1 MIGAGVGVAELLIL
15 RSKES
20 DITTN
25 KCVIDPNTGTASS
38 TQCATLG
45 TSRDQARVGSIVA
58 FSAAGAL
65 AITSVVL
72 FVTSSSPTPSAAL
85 RWSPH
90 PGTMLVCAPSLLT
103 PGAACQLR
111 F

>member
-20 DITTN
+20 DLKSN
-25 KCVIDPNTGTASS
+25 GCVIMSNGDVNSD
-38 TQCATLG
+38 QCRILA
-45 TSRDQARVGSIVA
+45 TSRDQARIGTIIG

-65 AITSVVL
+65 AITSAVL
-72 FVTSSSPTPSAAL
+72 FLTSSSSSSPSAAL
-85 RWSPH
+85 RLSPH

>member
-1 MIGAGVGVAELLIL
+1 
-15 RSKES
+15 
-20 DITTN
+20 
-25 KCVIDPNTGTASS
+25 VIDPKTGTASS

-45 TSRDQARVGSIVA
+45 TSRDQARVGAIIGLSVA
-58 FSAAGAL
+58 GGL
-65 AITSVVL
+65 AITSALL
-72 FVTSSSPTPSAAL
+72 FVTSSSTTPSAAL